1 MAIVKL
7 VRIRWFYGYSLN
19 YRFWVVFL
27 DLLIERGL
35 LSQRNF
41 CLVLFRTAVPQCT
54 IPCCFSARIQFITN
68 HIASS
73 FAFRL
78 DISKN
83 IPLNNCRMSI
93 CKEIAFCNGYI
104 TFTISLCKPLIT
116 SLNAITKVSCGSETP
131 IFACYKCGLICI
143 FWTTPRIP
151 SLVLRKNALGVVEM
165 LTEYFLLCLS
175 RGKALSLFSRKY
187 RLPKPCLSRTIQPS
201 YGSALC
207 DRMEYRRKLF
217 EWRPSQNNVSIACE
231 KCIIARNKNPGI

>member
-1 MAIVKL
+1 MI
-7 VRIRWFYGYSLN
+7 
-19 YRFWVVFL
+19 L
-27 DLLIERGL
+27 DLPIGICP
-35 LSQRNF
+35 LSQLNF
-41 CLVLFRTAVPQCT
+41 YLALFRTAVPHCA
-54 IPCCFSARIQFITN
+54 IPCCFSVRIQLITN

-73 FAFRL
+73 FAFCL

-83 IPLNNCRMSI
+83 IPLNHCRMRI
-93 CKEIAFCNGYI
+93 CKKIFSRNGYI

-116 SLNAITKVSCGSETP
+116 SLNAITKVSCESETL
-131 IFACYKCGLICI
+131 IFACYKYGLICI

-175 RGKALSLFSRKY
+175 RGKALSLFNRKY

-217 EWRPSQNNVSIACE
+217 EWRPFQNNVSIACE